1 VTLDAAASS
10 PARLRIVRFYDISA
24 EICDRC
30 SAAARLWISRKK
42 VPPPLPPSA
51 PFILRLRAK
60 FSCNWDGERRR
71 SCLCFQLKFNFYDFL
86 IARSPILAE

>member
-42 VPPPLPPSA
+42 VPPPPPFSPVHSSFTSEVFLQLGRGAATLLPLLPVK
-51 PFILRLRAK
+51 I
-60 FSCNWDGERRR
+60 
-71 SCLCFQLKFNFYDFL
+71 
-86 IARSPILAE
+86 